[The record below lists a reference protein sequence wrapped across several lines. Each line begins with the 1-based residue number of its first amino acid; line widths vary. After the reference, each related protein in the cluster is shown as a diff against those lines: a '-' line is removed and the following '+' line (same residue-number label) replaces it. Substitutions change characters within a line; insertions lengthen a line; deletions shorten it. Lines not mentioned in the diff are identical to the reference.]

1 MWRNLNLG
9 SRDSFLQ
16 AMKNLRDS
24 GQAKPE
30 EEEVQTNVAQEESVP
45 AVIPEPE
52 AESEVH
58 TEDYGYENQSE
69 TSSVNSFYGDV
80 YAQPASKT
88 VISKDT
94 SIVGEIHSTSDVEIS
109 GNLKGNVETSGDIK
123 LCGKI
128 IGDIMGNNIDLIA
141 GEVQGNII
149 AAATLTIDSDSVVVG
164 DTTANNILMD
174 GKQKGNMQIENM
186 ADFQSNALLK
196 GNVTTGRLSISEGAK
211 LRGAIQVKIDD
222 TEEDLFDEPISVAP
236 IAAEPAVETPVAK
249 NQQ

>member
-1 MWRNLNLG
+1 M
-9 SRDSFLQ
+9 
-16 AMKNLRDS
+16 
-24 GQAKPE
+24 
-30 EEEVQTNVAQEESVP
+30 
-45 AVIPEPE
+45 
-52 AESEVH
+52 
-58 TEDYGYENQSE
+58 
-69 TSSVNSFYGDV
+69 
-80 YAQPASKT
+80 
-88 VISKDT
+88 
-94 SIVGEIHSTSDVEIS
+94 
-109 GNLKGNVETSGDIK
+109 
-123 LCGKI
+123 
-128 IGDIMGNNIDLIA
+128 
-141 GEVQGNII
+141 
-149 AAATLTIDSDSVVVG
+149 VVG

>member
-1 MWRNLNLG
+1 M
-9 SRDSFLQ
+9 
-16 AMKNLRDS
+16 
-24 GQAKPE
+24 
-30 EEEVQTNVAQEESVP
+30 
-45 AVIPEPE
+45 
-52 AESEVH
+52 
-58 TEDYGYENQSE
+58 
-69 TSSVNSFYGDV
+69 
-80 YAQPASKT
+80 
-88 VISKDT
+88 ISKDT

-236 IAAEPAVETPVAK
+236 IAAEPAVGNPAVK
-249 NQQ
+249 NEQ